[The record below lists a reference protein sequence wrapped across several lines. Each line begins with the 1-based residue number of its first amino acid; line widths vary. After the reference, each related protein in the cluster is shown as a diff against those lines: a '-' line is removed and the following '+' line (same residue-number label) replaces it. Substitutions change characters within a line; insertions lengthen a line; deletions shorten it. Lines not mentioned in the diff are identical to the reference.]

1 MLTAEPISK
10 QAALYTAQAYML
22 AKGKNINTTQ
32 KPFKAP
38 RKAATTNT
46 SADENEAYYYV
57 FNAGN
62 DNGYVII
69 SGDDRTESVL
79 GYVDKGSFDPNNTL
93 EPRASLQ
100 PDLPPILRRENWRT
114 EKLSC
119 SRMRSDS
126 YGTGHQLLQIP

>member
-1 MLTAEPISK
+1 MKRTTIFFGAVCCSLMLTAEPISK

-79 GYVDKGSFDPNNTL
+79 GYVDKGSFDPNNI
-93 EPRASLQ
+93 P
-100 PDLPPILRRENWRT
+100 ENMTTISNRT
-114 EKLSC
+114 RLF
-119 SRMRSDS
+119 
-126 YGTGHQLLQIP
+126 